1 MLDICTD
8 VVSGT
13 SELTRG
19 PEVGG
24 LTSSRLRVAGVGRR
38 VGHCKTA
45 GSMYERILGPQEE
58 IILFFLSL

>member
-13 SELTRG
+13 SELTHG

-24 LTSSRLRVAGVGRR
+24 LTSSRLRVAGVGRGWAT
-38 VGHCKTA
+38 VKQQGQCMKE
-45 GSMYERILGPQEE
+45 Y
-58 IILFFLSL
+58 